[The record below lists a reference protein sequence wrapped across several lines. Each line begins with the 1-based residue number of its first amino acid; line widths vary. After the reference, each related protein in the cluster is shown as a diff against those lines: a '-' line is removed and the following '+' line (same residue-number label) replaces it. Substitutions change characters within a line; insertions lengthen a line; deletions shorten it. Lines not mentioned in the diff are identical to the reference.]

1 MKRFLSSDGAGPR
14 PAAASQAACTGRPE
28 GPPQRRA
35 LPHVA
40 LEYVAG
46 VLSGG

>member
-1 MKRFLSSDGAGPR
+1 MRTSGLKGHRMILAIARWWEVP
-14 PAAASQAACTGRPE
+14 
-28 GPPQRRA
+28 PPQRKA

-46 VLSGG
+46 FLKPG